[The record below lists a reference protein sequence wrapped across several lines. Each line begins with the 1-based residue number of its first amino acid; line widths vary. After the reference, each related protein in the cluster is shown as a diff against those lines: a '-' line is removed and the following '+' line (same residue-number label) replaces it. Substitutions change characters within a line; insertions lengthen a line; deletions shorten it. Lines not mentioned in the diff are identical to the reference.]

1 MKKGIVFLLI
11 IMIICVG
18 SLFFSATVWKNKIQK
33 ASEISPGKTVVS
45 KEDLSGSKDS
55 KLEDEDFQLLLENSL
70 SKTVIPEVKDL
81 FMNRFSKNEEV
92 KILLIGSEPM
102 KPVSENF
109 SKKIRDTFQDRVTV
123 DEVTSDL
130 TSTDFVNQEMNEID
144 WSKEYDIVLYE
155 SFTLKNNG
163 LVVIEQEHEDLLSV
177 QAKALESNEQTIV
190 YVTPPH
196 PIYKPNYYQTQ
207 ITSLENFTRDRD
219 ILYINHWPDWPPT
232 DSDEILNYVDEDNVM
247 TDKGI
252 DVWSDALIHTFLK

>member
-1 MKKGIVFLLI
+1 MKKGIVLLLI

-33 ASEISPGKTVVS
+33 ASEILPGQTNVS
-45 KEDLSGSKDS
+45 DGNLSISKDS
-55 KLEDEDFQLLLENSL
+55 KSEDEDFQMLIENSL
-70 SKTVIPEVKDL
+70 IETVTPEVKDL
-81 FMNRFSKNEEV
+81 FMNRLSKDE
-92 KILLIGSEPM
+92 KIRILLIGSAPM

-109 SKKIRDTFQDRVTV
+109 SKTIHDTFQDRVTV

-144 WSKEYDIVLYE
+144 WSKKYDIVIYE

-163 LVVIEQEHEDLLSV
+163 LVVIEQEQEDLLSV
-177 QAKALESNEQTIV
+177 QAKALESNEQAVV

-219 ILYINHWPDWPPT
+219 ILYINHWSDWPPT

-252 DVWSDALIHTFLK
+252 EVWSDALIHTFLK